1 MRPHPP
7 HAPHPPHPPA
17 PRKKVTYRDV
27 VAAELE
33 LKELERQYEEMLQLQ
48 RELPLMRSRL
58 EAMRRGT
65 TRREQALV
73 RMIEERE
80 DELLRVRDE
89 IDYIQSLQVDPS
101 VQVWPAL
108 LTSDP
113 LGDSLTLAIKD
124 MKEVQATKKEADV
137 LSMRRPA
144 AWPSPLAL
152 GDLWL
157 ACAELDA
164 TSSFLG
170 SSPKEKVTWEGLGLE
185 VNSKSPGMLHK
196 ALDTAEQL
204 AERFSHERLREV
216 KRDHQKLWGDLDVDT
231 RAYEL
236 RLRAVIDSQ
245 GPLHRALCIQELKH
259 CELVLLLYR
268 RLVTLSE
275 EEANWYLEVKAQ
287 LMSQGKEHRAR
298 QLRSETFQLKTFL
311 EKACDLEPRERKEE
325 KSGDLEPREWK
336 EEKSGQDGG
345 KWHSLHS
352 RELHQVVTARRE
364 VEQHRQKVSAAE
376 TSLHRATHPK
386 LAVVDNETRAI
397 LKEVKE
403 QVKEA
408 HQLLESFATWASKTE
423 AALTLFGLTQPAWC
437 AIAAL
442 PPNALVEEA
451 TRLRQVLTRILN
463 TVTKKKAPSASPKA
477 KAKAVPRQRE
487 NSVEAVGTAKVK
499 EAKKFATI

>member
-7 HAPHPPHPPA
+7 HAPHPSRPPA
-17 PRKKVTYRDV
+17 PRKKATYRDV
-27 VAAELE
+27 VTAELE
-33 LKELERQYEEMLQLQ
+33 LKELERQYEEMMQLQ

-80 DELLRVRDE
+80 DEVLRVRDE

-101 VQVWPAL
+101 VRVWPAL
-108 LTSDP
+108 LTSEP
-113 LGDSLTLAIKD
+113 LGDSLTLAMKD
-124 MKEVQATKKEADV
+124 IKEVQATKKEADV
-137 LSMRRPA
+137 LSLARPA
-144 AWPSPLAL
+144 AWPSPLAMA
-152 GDLWL
+152 DLWL

-164 TSSFLG
+164 ISGFLG
-170 SSPKEKVTWEGLGLE
+170 SSPNEKVTWEGLGLD
-185 VNSKSPGMLHK
+185 VNAKSPGLLQK

-204 AERFSHERLREV
+204 ADRFSHERLREV

-231 RAYEL
+231 RAYEI

-245 GPLHRALCIQELKH
+245 GPMHRALCIQELKH
-259 CELVLLLYR
+259 LEMVVLLYR

-287 LMSQGKEHRAR
+287 LMSQGKESRAR
-298 QLRSETFQLKTFL
+298 QLRSETIRLKTFL
-311 EKACDLEPRERKEE
+311 EEACDLKRGERKEE
-325 KSGDLEPREWK
+325 KSG
-336 EEKSGQDGG
+336 QDETPAEDG
-345 KWHSLHS
+345 KWHSLHC
-352 RELHQVVTARRE
+352 RELFQVVTARRE
-364 VEQHRQKVSAAE
+364 VEQQRQKVSAAE
-376 TSLHRATHPK
+376 ISLHRATHPK
-386 LAVVDNETRAI
+386 LAVVENETRAI

-423 AALTLFGLTQPAWC
+423 AALTLFGLTEPAWC

-442 PPNALVEEA
+442 PPSPMVEEA

-463 TVTKKKAPSASPKA
+463 IATKKKAPSGSPKA
-477 KAKAVPRQRE
+477 KPKVVPRRRAK
-487 NSVEAVGTAKVK
+487 SVEAVGTAKVK
-499 EAKKFATI
+499 EAKKFATT